1 MADSSSIQEQ
11 QEVETTSTNRTE
23 SNVSD
28 FVPDKYGFTGG
39 TLYTNPDENA
49 PSFEQIQQTRKRE
62 LKWIKMFDNW
72 DVWMQRRFQQT
83 KRRCRKG
90 IPSSLRGRA
99 WQLLSGGK
107 WLLNRNKGK
116 YENLISS
123 SLPETITDD
132 IDKDLHRQFPFHEM
146 FAQRGGLGQQDLRNV
161 LHAYAAYNKEDGYC
175 QAQAPVAA
183 VLLMHMPAEEAF
195 WCMVAVFFNYIP
207 GYYSPGLEVVQIDG
221 NILQGLLKLTQSSF
235 YDHLEKCQIVPMLYC
250 QEWFMC
256 VFARTLPWASTLR
269 VWDMFF
275 CEGVKVLFRCGLVLI
290 RSALKDCVKA
300 KSPADMYDTLE
311 AFKKINPGDMQPE
324 SLIPQIITQRI
335 TDVDLQRVHKAELKR
350 WNTERGKAPPSKI
363 SDRMYT
369 PPSIVSRKGFDA
381 KSSMGMGSTMT
392 LSGNRKLHTL
402 NSNAGHIIAQGIIGS
417 PNISSKKRSKEKV
430 SPVTLT
436 RYVQRS
442 DDDKTVNNGLN
453 GNNVSNNNT
462 RSPLSSRSNISGS
475 LSSTNVASPSISSR
489 LSLS

>member
-1 MADSSSIQEQ
+1 MTDVSEDLQD
-11 QEVETTSTNRTE
+11 EVTSTVRTE
-23 SNVSD
+23 SNVSA
-28 FVPDKYGFTGG
+28 FVPDKYGFIGG
-39 TLYTNPDENA
+39 TLYTNPDENT
-49 PSFEQIQQTRKRE
+49 PSLEQIQQIRKRE
-62 LKWIKMFDNW
+62 MKWIKMFDNW
-72 DVWMQRRFQQT
+72 DVWMQRRFQQM

-99 WQLLSGGK
+99 WQLLSGGT

-123 SLPETITDD
+123 KLPETITED

-146 FAQRGGLGQQDLRNV
+146 FVSREGTGQKDLKNV
-161 LHAYAAYNKEDGYC
+161 LRAYAAYNPEDGYC

-195 WCMVAVFFNYIP
+195 WCMVAVFDQYIP

-221 NILQGLLKLTQSSF
+221 NILQGLLELVQSPA
-235 YDHLEKCQIVPMLYC
+235 YKHLEKCQIVPMLYC

-256 VFARTLPWASTLR
+256 VFARTLPWEAVLR
-269 VWDMFF
+269 LWDMFF

-290 RSALKDCVKA
+290 RSALKDCIKA

-311 AFKKINPGDMQPE
+311 AFKKIDTADMQPE
-324 SLIPQIITQRI
+324 VLIPNIINTKI
-335 TDVDLQRVHKAELKR
+335 NDVDLQKVHRSELKK
-350 WNTERGKAPPSKI
+350 WNADRGKSPPTKI
-363 SDRMYT
+363 SERMYT
-369 PPSIVSRKGFDA
+369 PPSVISRKGFDA
-381 KSSMGMGSTMT
+381 KGSLGLGSTMT

-417 PNISSKKRSKEKV
+417 PNISSKKRTKEKA

-436 RYVQRS
+436 RYVKQE
-442 DDDKTVNNGLN
+442 DKAVSNGLYSNNGTRE
-453 GNNVSNNNT
+453 S
-462 RSPLSSRSNISGS
+462 RSPLASKSNHSDS
-475 LSSTNVASPSISSR
+475 FSNSAASPSRSR